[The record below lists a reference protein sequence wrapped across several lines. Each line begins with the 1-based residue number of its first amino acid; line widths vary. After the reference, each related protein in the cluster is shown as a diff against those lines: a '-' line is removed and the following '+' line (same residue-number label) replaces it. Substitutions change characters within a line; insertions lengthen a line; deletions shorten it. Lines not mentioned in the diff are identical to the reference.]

1 MRLQLLFGLTLFLVA
16 GWLAAQEEGEKL
28 KSGLQKDEVLPGPF
42 DAFNVNGKK
51 AKGRQH
57 CLVCENGLHPV
68 VLVFAREPAEGKDGP
83 LTALLAK
90 LDEAVSRHADGH
102 FLGSFA
108 VFLSP
113 HALNSAN
120 NAEEKDTKKIVEE
133 TIARDALIKRL
144 EGRAENLKNVV
155 IACYPAEGPKDY
167 KINPKAE
174 VTVLFYKKHKVLANF
189 SYPEEKLT
197 EAEADKIVKTVDE
210 ALANDEALAKKKP
223 GKK

>member
-57 CLVCENGLHPV
+57 CLVCENGLQ
-68 VLVFAREPAEGKDGP
+68 DGP

-223 GKK
+223 VKK